1 MRHLPES
8 SKAEFENGYWTIT
21 RSNRRFSCIPIDQ
34 ALEQANKRVMKG
46 VGGIIGLT
54 ENPGMLERWIV
65 TGPEIS
71 CVVEDFDP
79 TNDNDNCGINE
90 EVSPSQRQFQ
100 HHGMS
105 KT

>member
-1 MRHLPES
+1 
-8 SKAEFENGYWTIT
+8 
-21 RSNRRFSCIPIDQ
+21 
-34 ALEQANKRVMKG
+34 MKG

-71 CVVEDFDP
+71 CVVEEFDP
-79 TNDNDNCGINE
+79 TNDNDNWEERPHHE